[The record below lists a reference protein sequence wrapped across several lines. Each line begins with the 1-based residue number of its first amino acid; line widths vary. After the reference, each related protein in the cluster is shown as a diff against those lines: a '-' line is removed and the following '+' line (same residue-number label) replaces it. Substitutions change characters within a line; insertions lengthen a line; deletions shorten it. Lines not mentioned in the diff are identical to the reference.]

1 MNCHYIKFPL
11 TCFLDAAKR
20 FGFRE
25 IELFGAM
32 PHFFLD
38 DVDGLLVEQ
47 VICECQKRGL
57 KLSSFCPAQGA
68 YPMNIAIDEE
78 PIRRRTVRM
87 LKKALRIAGKMGC
100 ETMLVSPGFG
110 YHNQSREISWAHS
123 RRSLEE
129 LADTAQENN
138 VVITIEPHSQSGEYQ
153 PGGSADDPGGQLPVP
168 EKHDGHRRDELYGR
182 VG

>member
-1 MNCHYIKFPL
+1 MNGQARYIPVESPFRLAVMNCHYIKFPL

-87 LKKALRIAGKMGC
+87 LKKGAADRREDGLRDHAGF
-100 ETMLVSPGFG
+100 P
-110 YHNQSREISWAHS
+110 RI
-123 RRSLEE
+123 R
-129 LADTAQENN
+129 
-138 VVITIEPHSQSGEYQ
+138 
-153 PGGSADDPGGQLPVP
+153 VP
-168 EKHDGHRRDELYGR
+168 
-182 VG
+182 